1 MKQEFDFN
9 LDARR
14 FFPLFIV
21 FFIPWLILEV
31 LIVAQSRRADKLF
44 EETPVMAVVFLLLVV
59 AMFLLIVLFYIPI
72 LRKLISAASLDNEH
86 FRFNGSIGKF
96 FGLNLLGIFL
106 TGITAGIYGPWYIT
120 RICRYLVG
128 EILYKEERLEFTGKG
143 GRLFVIILLTVVL
156 PLIPLVIVQARL
168 SQSFFGSAMTMNPF
182 QSFMLAAL
190 IQLIFW
196 SFFAAYLYAVY
207 RWFFTHL
214 RYSEHATSWD
224 TRFWPSV
231 AMIWIQFLLS
241 AVTLGVYFP
250 AAYIKV
256 YRYFAERTKIDG
268 ENGQAGALGF
278 QGQTG
283 KGFGLMWGQ
292 GLLAII
298 TVGIYTP
305 WALSK
310 VGKWFMSNTYYEP
323 S

>member
-9 LDARR
+9 LDAKR
-14 FFPLFIV
+14 FFPLFIA
-21 FFIPWLILEV
+21 FFIPWLILEM
-31 LIVAQSRRADKLF
+31 LIVIQSSRADTLF
-44 EETPVMAVVFLLLVV
+44 EETPIMAVVFLLLVV

-72 LRKLISAASLDNEH
+72 LRRLISAVSLNSEP

-120 RICRYLVG
+120 RICRYLIG
-128 EILYKEERLEFTGKG
+128 ETLYKEERLEFTGKG
-143 GRLFVIILLTVVL
+143 GRLFVIMLLTIVL
-156 PLIPLVIVQARL
+156 PLIPLVLVQARL
-168 SQSFFGSAMTMNPF
+168 SEPFLGSPMAMNPF

-196 SFFAAYLYAVY
+196 SFFSAYLYAVY

-214 RYSEHATSWD
+214 RYREHASSWS

-231 AMIWIQFLLS
+231 TMIWLQFLLS
-241 AVTLGVYFP
+241 VVTLGIYFP

-256 YRYFAERTKIDG
+256 YRYFAEHTKIDT
-268 ENGQAGALGF
+268 ENGQVGALGF
-278 QGQTG
+278 QGRTG

-292 GLLAII
+292 ILLTVI

-305 WALSK
+305 WALAK
-310 VGKWFMSNTYYEP
+310 VGKWYLSNTYYEP

>member
-1 MKQEFDFN
+1 MKQQFDFN
-9 LDARR
+9 LDAKR
-14 FFPLFIV
+14 FFPLFIA

-31 LIVAQSRRADKLF
+31 LIVSQSRRADTLF
-44 EETPVMAVVFLLLVV
+44 KETPAMAVAFLLLAL

-72 LRKLISAASLDNEH
+72 LRKLISAISLNNEP
-86 FRFNGSIGKF
+86 FAFDGSIGKF

-128 EILYKEERLEFTGKG
+128 AISYKEERLEFSGKG
-143 GRLFVIILLTVVL
+143 GRLFVIILLTIVL

-168 SQSFFGSAMTMNPF
+168 GQSAFGPGMNMNPF
-182 QSFMLAAL
+182 QFFMLAAL
-190 IQLIFW
+190 MQLIFW
-196 SFFAAYLYAVY
+196 SFFSAYLYEVY

-214 RYSEHATSWD
+214 HHRGYAASWN

-231 AMIWIQFLLS
+231 AMIWFQFLLS
-241 AVTLGVYFP
+241 AVTLGIYFP

-256 YRYFAERTKIDG
+256 YRYFAERTKIGG
-268 ENGQAGALGF
+268 ENGQAGTLGF
-278 QGQTG
+278 QGRIG
-283 KGFGLMWGQ
+283 KGFALMWGQ
-292 GLLAII
+292 ILLTII

-305 WALSK
+305 WALAK
-310 VGKWFMSNTYYEP
+310 VGKWVLSNTYYEP